1 MRQNKDYLY
10 KVKRSGCWW
19 RHPLKEVVTKS
30 CREITECGHVE
41 NARKKYYFNEFKTF
55 SRKDWYDTKTWYEL
69 IKSEKVG
76 LLMETH

>member
-41 NARKKYYFNEFKTF
+41 NARKKNTTLMNLKH
-55 SRKDWYDTKTWYEL
+55 L
-69 IKSEKVG
+69 AEKIDMIQKHG
-76 LLMETH
+76 MN